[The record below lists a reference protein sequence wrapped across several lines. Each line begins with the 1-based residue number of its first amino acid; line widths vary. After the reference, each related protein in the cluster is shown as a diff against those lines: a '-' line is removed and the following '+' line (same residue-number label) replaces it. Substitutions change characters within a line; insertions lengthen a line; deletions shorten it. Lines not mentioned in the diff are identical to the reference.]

1 MSLKPGQKLELL
13 QKYVLPR
20 YIYNLLISPPSEGVH
35 KILDSEIRQ
44 EVKGILHL
52 TPSTS
57 VGFFYTPK
65 NNGGLGLSRFEHL
78 VKFEQTLQTR

>member
-20 YIYNLLISPPSEGVH
+20 YIYNLLISPPSEGVL